1 MAVDIQINYKST
13 QVEEAKEQIQ
23 RQKMPKAG
31 RGKKWFIMPSD
42 CEFWKNQE
50 KIKKLGNKK

>member
-1 MAVDIQINYKST
+1 MNFKSK

-31 RGKKWFIMPSD
+31 RGKKWFIVD
-42 CEFWKNQE
+42 NTTEFAKIFWDNME
-50 KIKKLGNKK
+50 KNKK